1 MQAMQKRLKE
11 LQEVYGL
18 LGGCEVRL
26 KAACKAQDVLL
37 VSQVLQ
43 ERDKL
48 YHLWQAVFIACQDEL
63 KHLAAL
69 NAANHMQ

>member
-37 VSQVLQ
+37 VSQVCKRGTSCTTCGRRSL
-43 ERDKL
+43 
-48 YHLWQAVFIACQDEL
+48 
-63 KHLAAL
+63 
-69 NAANHMQ
+69 